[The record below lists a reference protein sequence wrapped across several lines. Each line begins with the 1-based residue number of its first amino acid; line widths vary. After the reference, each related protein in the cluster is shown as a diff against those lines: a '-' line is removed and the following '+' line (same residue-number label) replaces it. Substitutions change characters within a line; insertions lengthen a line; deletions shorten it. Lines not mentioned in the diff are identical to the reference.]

1 MVRQRRLDRRREQAE
16 GRPQELARQVSEG
29 RRPLRLGPSLL
40 LPPRLDIVIGIT
52 PEADDVLMT
61 ADRRETNRQG
71 TTEVREDR
79 DPEADGHQTVD
90 RI

>member
-1 MVRQRRLDRRREQAE
+1 M
-16 GRPQELARQVSEG
+16 SEG
-29 RRPLRLGPSLL
+29 RRPLRLEPSLL
-40 LPPRLDIVIGIT
+40 LPPRLDIVIEVIRERE
-52 PEADDVLMT
+52 PEADDVRMT